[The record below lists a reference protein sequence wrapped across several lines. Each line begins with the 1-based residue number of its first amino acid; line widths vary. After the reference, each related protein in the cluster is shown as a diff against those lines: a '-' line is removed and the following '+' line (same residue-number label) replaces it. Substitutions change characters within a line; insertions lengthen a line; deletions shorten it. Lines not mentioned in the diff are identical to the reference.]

1 MASATSESYCNH
13 LRGQLKEWE
22 RAFRSRN
29 GRFPKQPDYEALE
42 DDGSARGRLVH
53 GAYTAL
59 NRATGDSFIKVR
71 QRCVACGLLS
81 VPPLVAEGFFGVSV
95 SLISGFVIFVIC
107 LSFPLVFGLFRVFRS
122 RKRIR
127 YRQL

>member
-42 DDGSARGRLVH
+42 NDGSARGRLVH
-53 GAYTAL
+53 GAYMAL
-59 NRATGDSFIKVR
+59 NHATGDSFIKVGGY
-71 QRCVACGLLS
+71 RCCSLCAILYRTR
-81 VPPLVAEGFFGVSV
+81 PPPPSAEGVEFGFWFGWSILFSAVYR
-95 SLISGFVIFVIC
+95 LFLFH
-107 LSFPLVFGLFRVFRS
+107 LVLG
-122 RKRIR
+122 
-127 YRQL
+127 

>member
-1 MASATSESYCNH
+1 MKAPGAATILPLEHNGGEAGRSGAERGEAGRRATMASATSESYCNH

-59 NRATGDSFIKVR
+59 NRATGDSFIKVG
-71 QRCVACGLLS
+71 QRCLACGLLS
-81 VPPLVAEGFFGVSV
+81 VPPLVAEGF
-95 SLISGFVIFVIC
+95 SGC
-107 LSFPLVFGLFRVFRS
+107 
-122 RKRIR
+122 
-127 YRQL
+127 Q